1 MRISMAERL
10 RKLFDETAIREA
22 VKRLAQAILRDFDEE
37 EILFVP
43 VLKGS
48 FIFASDLVREIK
60 SPVTIDFIRAASYR
74 SGSATCGEV
83 TLTKDLETDIMG
95 KNVIIVE
102 DVIDS
107 GITLRS
113 VRDMLL
119 ARNPRSLKICALVDK
134 RARREVEIEGD
145 YVGFTID
152 DDFIVGYGL
161 DYAEQYRN
169 LPAIFVREG
178 GWEGGKE

>member
-10 RKLFDETAIREA
+10 RKLFDETDIREA
-22 VKRLAQAILRDFDEE
+22 VKRLALAILRDFDGE

-43 VLKGS
+43 ILKGS
-48 FIFASDLVREIK
+48 FIFASDLVREIEG
-60 SPVTIDFIRAASYR
+60 PVIIDFIRAASYG
-74 SGSATCGEV
+74 SGTATCREV
-83 TLTKDLETDIMG
+83 TLTKDLEMDIMG

-107 GITLRS
+107 GLTLRAI
-113 VRDMLL
+113 RDMLL
-119 ARNPRSLKICALVDK
+119 GRNPRSLKICALVDK

-152 DDFIVGYGL
+152 DGFIVGYGL
-161 DYAEQYRN
+161 DYAERYRN
-169 LPAIFVREG
+169 LPAIFVKEEG
-178 GWEGGKE
+178 

>member
-1 MRISMAERL
+1 MAERL
-10 RKLFDETAIREA
+10 RKLFDETDIREA
-22 VKRLAQAILRDFDEE
+22 VKRLALAILRDFDGE

-48 FIFASDLVREIK
+48 FIFASDLVREIE
-60 SPVTIDFIRAASYR
+60 SPVIIDFIRAASYR
-74 SGSATCGEV
+74 CGSATCGEV

-107 GITLRS
+107 GTTLRS
-113 VRDMLL
+113 IRDMLL

-152 DDFIVGYGL
+152 DGFIVGYGL
-161 DYAEQYRN
+161 DCAEQYRN
-169 LPAIFVREG
+169 LPAIFVKEG
-178 GWEGGKE
+178 GPEGGKE